1 MKGILTK
8 LMSVVVCAAMMIPV
22 AEAQHR
28 PGSNGGRT
36 SRPAQQSRP
45 QGNHSRPAN
54 SSPRPGSGSRP
65 GSNGQ
70 GNRPGNGDGNNRPNS
85 GNHGTRPGFG
95 NNNNRPDNGNH
106 GNLRPGNGNLRPGF
120 GNDNNRPDHGNFH
133 PGNGN
138 YRPGG
143 NGNHR
148 PDPGRPDGVRPG
160 FNHNNRPGNHHGPND
175 GYRPGNNHGPNMGHR
190 PGHGPRPPH
199 MAPPPRPYRPSG
211 FRGPFARP
219 LPPPPGWRPRPGIPV
234 INGILG
240 LTFGAGIGISLDYLF
255 NNGYTVDGYG
265 NDMIYLRNVPALN
278 YMWTDA
284 TLYYGNGGG
293 FDGSSFYY
301 STPYYDLARYN
312 AVYNTLVGTYGM
324 PVAVNN
330 GAGTFLSTWYG
341 GNNGFITLRFN
352 AQATVGGGVRYFT
365 TLSFGN

>member
-8 LMSVVVCAAMMIPV
+8 LMSVVVCMAMMAPL

-36 SRPAQQSRP
+36 SRPTQQTRP

-54 SSPRPGSGSRP
+54 SGSRP
-65 GSNGQ
+65 GTGNSSRPNNNGQ
-70 GNRPGNGDGNNRPNS
+70 GTRPGNGNNHRPGTGNGNNRPNS
-85 GNHGTRPGFG
+85 GNHGTRPGSG
-95 NNNNRPDNGNH
+95 NNHRPGNNGSGNNHRPGNNGSGNNHRPGNNDNH
-106 GNLRPGNGNLRPGF
+106 RPGNGN
-120 GNDNNRPDHGNFH
+120 H
-133 PGNGN
+133 
-138 YRPGG
+138 RPGG
-143 NGNHR
+143 NGGHR

-160 FNHNNRPGNHHGPND
+160 FNHNNRPGNSHGPAV
-175 GYRPGNNHGPNMGHR
+175 GHR
-190 PGHGPRPPH
+190 PGHSHRPPYV
-199 MAPPPRPYRPSG
+199 APPSRPYRPSG
-211 FRGPFARP
+211 FRGPFSRP

-240 LTFGAGIGISLDYLF
+240 LTFGSGISISLDYLF

-278 YMWTDA
+278 YIWTDA

-301 STPYYDLARYN
+301 STPYYDLGRYN

-352 AQATVGGGVRYFT
+352 AQATVGGSVRYFT

>member
-8 LMSVVVCAAMMIPV
+8 LMSVVVCMAMMAPL

-36 SRPAQQSRP
+36 SRPTQQTRP

-54 SSPRPGSGSRP
+54 SGSRP
-65 GSNGQ
+65 GTGNSSRPNNNGQ
-70 GNRPGNGDGNNRPNS
+70 GTRPGNGNNHRPGTGNGNNRPNS
-85 GNHGTRPGFG
+85 GNHGTRPGSG
-95 NNNNRPDNGNH
+95 NNHRPGNNDNH
-106 GNLRPGNGNLRPGF
+106 RPGNGN
-120 GNDNNRPDHGNFH
+120 H
-133 PGNGN
+133 
-138 YRPGG
+138 RPGG
-143 NGNHR
+143 NGGHR

-160 FNHNNRPGNHHGPND
+160 FNHNNRPGNGHGPNE
-175 GYRPGNNHGPNMGHR
+175 GHRPGHNSGHRPGHNMGHR
-190 PGHGPRPPH
+190 PGHSHRPPYV
-199 MAPPPRPYRPSG
+199 APPSRPYRPSG
-211 FRGPFARP
+211 FRGPFSRP

-240 LTFGAGIGISLDYLF
+240 LTFGSGISISLDYLF

-278 YMWTDA
+278 YIWTDA

-301 STPYYDLARYN
+301 STPYYDLGRYN

-330 GAGTFLSTWYG
+330 GAGTLLSTWYG

-352 AQATVGGGVRYFT
+352 AQATVGGSVRYFT

>member
-8 LMSVVVCAAMMIPV
+8 LMSVIVCVAMMAPV

-28 PGSNGGRT
+28 PGTNGGRT
-36 SRPAQQSRP
+36 SRPAQQARP
-45 QGNHSRPAN
+45 QDNHSRPSN
-54 SSPRPGSGSRP
+54 SGA
-65 GSNGQ
+65 
-70 GNRPGNGDGNNRPNS
+70 RPGNGNNSRPGNNGQGTRPGNGGNHRPGNGTGSNRPNN
-85 GNHGTRPGFG
+85 GNHGTRPGSG
-95 NNNNRPDNGNH
+95 NNNHRPGNGN
-106 GNLRPGNGNLRPGF
+106 GDNLRPGNGN
-120 GNDNNRPDHGNFH
+120 H
-133 PGNGN
+133 
-138 YRPGG
+138 RPGG
-143 NGNHR
+143 NGNH
-148 PDPGRPDGVRPG
+148 RPDGVRPG
-160 FNHNNRPGNHHGPND
+160 FNHNNRPGNSHGP
-175 GYRPGNNHGPNMGHR
+175 GVGHRPGNHPGPGMGHR
-190 PGHGPRPPH
+190 PGHVHRPPH
-199 MAPPPRPYRPSG
+199 MIPPSRPYRPSG
-211 FRGPFARP
+211 FRGPFSRP
-219 LPPPPGWRPRPGIPV
+219 LPPPPGWHPRPGIPV

-255 NNGYTVDGYG
+255 SNGYTIDGYG

-330 GAGTFLSTWYG
+330 GGGMFLSTWYG
-341 GNNGFITLRFN
+341 GNNGFVTLRFN
-352 AQATVGGGVRYFT
+352 AQATVGGSVRYFT